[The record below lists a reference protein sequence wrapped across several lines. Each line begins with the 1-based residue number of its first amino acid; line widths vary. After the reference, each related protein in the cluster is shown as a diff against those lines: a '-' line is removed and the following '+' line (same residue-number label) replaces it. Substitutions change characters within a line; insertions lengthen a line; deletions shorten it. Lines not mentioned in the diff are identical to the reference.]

1 MAATLSPSVNQFQ
14 NFKLVGYRYATF
26 VVECKQNIKIHL
38 LEYKRTEECNT
49 NDVKPMKNHTEHMK
63 YSAYGLDS

>member
-14 NFKLVGYRYATF
+14 NFKHVGYKYAIF
-26 VVECKQNIKIHL
+26 VVECKQNNKIHL
-38 LEYKRTEECNT
+38 LEYKRAEECNT
-49 NDVKPMKNHTEHMK
+49 HDVKPMKNHTEHMK